1 MKCLECGVFNGHS
14 AGCPAAPDD
23 DRDLLEL
30 TLEERQARYHEL
42 STIDLIDIIEGAI
55 ESVNQLRRDLAVL
68 KAREA
73 R

>member
-30 TLEERQARYHEL
+30 TLEERQAR
-42 STIDLIDIIEGAI
+42 
-55 ESVNQLRRDLAVL
+55 
-68 KAREA
+68 
-73 R
+73 